1 MLFVVS
7 LFVVLDGTMLFF
19 LISVKEFS
27 LHLEDT
33 YYLIFVPVVGFH
45 AIACCNLLRNSCLN

>member
-27 LHLEDT
+27 LH
-33 YYLIFVPVVGFH
+33 
-45 AIACCNLLRNSCLN
+45 C